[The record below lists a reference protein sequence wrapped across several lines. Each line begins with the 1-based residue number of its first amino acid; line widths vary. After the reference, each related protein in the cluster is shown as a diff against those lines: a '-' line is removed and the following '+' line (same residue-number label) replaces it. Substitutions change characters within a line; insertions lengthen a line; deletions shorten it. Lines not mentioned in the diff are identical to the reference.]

1 MNCAVHPKVERVAL
15 CAQCGNG
22 VCKDCLV
29 HTGVGIKCR
38 TCTGEAAKPAAKQST
53 SRPRWTVPAVI
64 GGVVLLIAGFLVFK
78 GGDDKV
84 DNKNR
89 SEFSNETPEQKSE
102 FERERKIDFVGGGG
116 VHIGGVLDRPLR
128 EIEIVGGALI
138 VPGFGT
144 IDHDASMASST
155 DQSADR
161 LSQDLNYSRPG
172 TPDNVYRDLNDSL
185 LAAGMLTLRYD
196 KRGSGASPLKADQP
210 LSYDDLVADAK
221 AGLTYLK
228 ERVEVRGRP
237 IAIVGFDQ
245 GGRVARRIANAPR
258 VKTVALVSTF
268 ARPLADVIGT
278 DLVTARGDP
287 NGTAQS
293 NQLHEVV
300 ANLLAGQPL
309 PAQDSLNGN
318 LRALLRPNQSAY
330 LKAVFGLDAAA
341 EAKNVKQKALL
352 VRGARDTTVTA
363 EDSAKLKS
371 ALGGGAE
378 EIVVA
383 DGDHNLGN
391 KGVRDPA
398 IVSAVAAW
406 VKQAILA

>member
-1 MNCAVHPKVERVAL
+1 MAL

-22 VCKDCLV
+22 VCRECIV

-38 TCTGEAAKPAAKQST
+38 TCTGEAAAKAKAKPAGET
-53 SRPRWTVPAVI
+53 GGRPRWTVPAVI
-64 GGVVLLIAGFLVFK
+64 GGVVLLIAGFLVLK
-78 GGDDKV
+78 PDKKV

-89 SEFSNETPEQKSE
+89 SEFSTETPEQKSE

-138 VPGFGT
+138 IPGFGA

-172 TPDNVYRDLNDSL
+172 TPDNVFRDLNDSL
-185 LAAGMLTLRYD
+185 LAAGMLTVRYD
-196 KRGSGASPLKADQP
+196 KRGGGASPLKADQP

-221 AGLTYLK
+221 AGLTYLE
-228 ERVEVRGRP
+228 ERVEVQGKP
-237 IAIVGFDQ
+237 LAIVGFDQ
-245 GGRVARRIANAPR
+245 GGLVAMRLANDPR
-258 VKTVALVSTF
+258 VRTVALVSTF

-309 PAQDSLNGN
+309 PAQESLNGN

-330 LKAVFGLDAAA
+330 LKQVFGLDAAA
-341 EAKNVKQKALL
+341 EARNVTRKALI

-363 EDSAKLKS
+363 EDSAKLKA
-371 ALGGGAE
+371 ALAGGAD
-378 EIVVA
+378 EILVA
-383 DGDHNLGN
+383 NGDHNLGD

-398 IVSAVAAW
+398 VTSDVAAW